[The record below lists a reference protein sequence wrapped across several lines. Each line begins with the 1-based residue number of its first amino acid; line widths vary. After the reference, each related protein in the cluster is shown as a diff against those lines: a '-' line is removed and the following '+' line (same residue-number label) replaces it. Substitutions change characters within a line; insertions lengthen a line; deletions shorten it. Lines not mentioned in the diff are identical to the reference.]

1 MLDKW
6 MLNKLQYD
14 KRLDFL
20 EEKIMINNKVAVIT
34 GASKGIGRKT
44 AEVLANEG
52 FKVVVNYN
60 SSEAEAEKVK
70 KNILDFNGEA
80 EIFKAD
86 VGNYNEAK
94 KLIEFC
100 VERYGSIDVLIN
112 NAGISQIRLFTDIGT
127 DEWNEMIRVNLNGI
141 FNCTQNAVRHM
152 IRNKQGK
159 IINLSSIWG
168 ITGASCEVHYS
179 TVKAGIIGFTKSLAK
194 ELGPSNIQVNC
205 VAPGVIMTG
214 MMGEFSEDE
223 IEALKL
229 SVPLQRLGTDDDV
242 ANVILFLSSDKSN
255 YITGQVISPN
265 GGMLV

>member
-1 MLDKW
+1 
-6 MLNKLQYD
+6 
-14 KRLDFL
+14 
-20 EEKIMINNKVAVIT
+20 MINKRVAVIT

-44 AEVLANEG
+44 AEFLAAEG

-60 SSEAEAEKVK
+60 NSEAEAEKVK
-70 KNILDFNGEA
+70 EKILDLNGEA

-94 KLIEFC
+94 NLIEFC

-112 NAGISQIRLFTDIGT
+112 NAGISQIKLFTEIST

-141 FNCTQNAVRHM
+141 FNCTQNAVKHM
-152 IRNKQGK
+152 IRNKRGK

-214 MMGEFSEDE
+214 MMDGFSEDE
-223 IEALKL
+223 ISALK
-229 SVPLQRLGTDDDV
+229 SSTPLQRLGADDDV